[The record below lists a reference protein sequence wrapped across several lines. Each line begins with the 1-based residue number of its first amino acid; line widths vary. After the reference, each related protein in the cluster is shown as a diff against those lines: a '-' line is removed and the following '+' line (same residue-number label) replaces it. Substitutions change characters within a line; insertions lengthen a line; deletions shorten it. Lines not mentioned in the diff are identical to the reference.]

1 MKSFV
6 EEAACGGRISTDKG
20 TAYMCNWEEQ
30 MIQNNK
36 ARPGRQDCMKENYN
50 K

>member
-6 EEAACGGRISTDKG
+6 EEAACGRISTDKG

-36 ARPGRQDCMKENYN
+36 SKARRDRIA
-50 K
+50 